1 MSLNILIM
9 LPTEYTNQ
17 HYTTNLYLKRVIR
30 INIQQLWLVLI
41 KTGLTMIIV
50 PTNTPKL
57 LLTFDIQ
64 RSSFNRRMWISC
76 RMLMIMLSER

>member
-9 LPTEYTNQ
+9 LPTEYSNLRQTN
-17 HYTTNLYLKRVIR
+17 NLYLKRR
-30 INIQQLWLVLI
+30 MRLNIQQLWLVLI
-41 KTGLTMIIV
+41 KTGLSMIIV

-64 RSSFNRRMWISC
+64 RSWFNRRLWISC
-76 RMLMIMLSER
+76 RMLMIMLSEL

>member
-17 HYTTNLYLKRVIR
+17 HYTINLYLKRRIR
-30 INIQQLWLVLI
+30 LNIQQLWLVLI
-41 KTGLTMIIV
+41 NTGLTMIIV
-50 PTNTPKL
+50 PINTPKL

-64 RSSFNRRMWISC
+64 RSSLNRRLWISC